1 MENDETTISQFGV
14 NASPLYRA
22 SVDNGVTVIKT
33 YDTGTPMWVIN
44 GDIAGGAKPM
54 TTDERTAITPAEGEL
69 IYDTDLGSLY
79 IGDGVTQG
87 GVAVGGGG
95 GGGGDYTFSSEF
107 TVTGAGGVSINTISG
122 SKITGAV
129 ASASVADA
137 LVEGGTVG
145 YAVNAGT
152 ATSATN
158 ATNATSATSAGSAG
172 HATLA
177 GGLDTGVVVTS
188 ATNATNATNATSA
201 TNATNATS
209 ATNAGYATSAGTAG
223 ALATGVIVAS
233 ASAATT
239 AGTATSA
246 TSATYLGGATKAQI
260 IDSAVSSASG
270 GVVGNVATVENVMTG
285 VTGGTQTIVDVD
297 SLRGGLTAGQ
307 AVDVTSEPD
316 AFATRASGG
325 GYRDTFTWDFD
336 SYSTFG
342 FESFPKFVAGL
353 KYLMICDVTPSTN
366 MTVMPFGRWIDDGT
380 MTPRMIYSGE
390 TTRLAFVFDQ
400 ADHARLQFTDFFNE
414 SATFSNVREYE
425 VTACSDDA
433 IAYIAALSNPDSFQD
448 YYLVKRDMVSPWTYM
463 IDMRSSPAT
472 TVAAGL
478 AYQIDCTSGSHIITV
493 DTCPTGFIGRDTF
506 VRLLVGETGGVVVQ
520 SPLKLASPLT
530 ANAINNCVVQYRD
543 GEAILTLTDIF
554 GGYLVTDATGT
565 TEGSMYY
572 GLTTGYNY
580 ITVSPVLDGT
590 PIDLGGA
597 TVSVK
602 KTITGNGITST
613 FLSGSIKPAAN
624 TTFSDVSFQN
634 VTILTGGTFSLQKQ
648 TAIPAGGSVDC
659 SGTFALSGGTIDGS
673 LITRDVLATITNKID
688 VTGSGTVSL
697 KSSQFA
703 CSGAAAKATFS
714 GITFS
719 GCGSSTAAGN
729 GGVVSLNGGASATF
743 VGCTFSGNQ
752 AKNGGV
758 LYNNAGC
765 TARFSSCTIT
775 GNTATASLFG
785 YLNKGV
791 TYITDSVIDE
801 GQNMQFAGAGSGW
814 IVFAGSNTLK
824 GAISRIGSTTSGT
837 VLISAGATLNASGV
851 TGTAT
856 ADFIAPVGG
865 IIVGTG
871 TPTAWT
877 QTGEATFINQGGSAV
892 TLTGSM
898 TSIKKNG
905 TTT

>member
-14 NASPLYRA
+14 NASPLYRV
-22 SVDNGVTVIKT
+22 SVDSGVTVIKT

-158 ATNATSATSAGSAG
+158 ATS
-172 HATLA
+172 
-177 GGLDTGVVVTS
+177 
-188 ATNATNATNATSA
+188 
-201 TNATNATS
+201 ATS

-270 GVVGNVATVENVMTG
+270 GIAGNIATVENVMTG
-285 VTGGTQTIVDVD
+285 VTGGTQTIVDVA

-342 FESFPKFVAGL
+342 FASFPKFAAGL

-463 IDMRSSPAT
+463 IDMGSSPAT

-478 AYQIDCTSGSHIITV
+478 AYQIDCTTGSHIITV

-530 ANAINNCVVQYRD
+530 ANAINNCIVQYRD

-590 PIDLGGA
+590 PIDLAGA

-624 TTFSDVSFQN
+624 TTFSDVSFSN
-634 VTILTGGTFSLQKQ
+634 VTILTGGTFSLQKY
-648 TAIPAGGSVDC
+648 TAIPAGGSIDC
-659 SGTFALSGGTIDGS
+659 SGTFGISGGTIDGT
-673 LITRDVLATITNKID
+673 LTTRGGIATITGKID
-688 VTGSGTVSL
+688 VNGSGTVSL

-729 GGVVSLNGGASATF
+729 GGVVSLNGGASVTF

-801 GQNMQFAGAGSGW
+801 GQNMMFAGAGSGW
-814 IVFAGSNTLK
+814 VVVAGSNTFK
-824 GAISRIGSTTSGT
+824 GGIGRIGSTNSGT

-871 TPTAWT
+871 TPSSWT
-877 QTGEATFINQGGSAV
+877 QTGEATFVNQAGSSV